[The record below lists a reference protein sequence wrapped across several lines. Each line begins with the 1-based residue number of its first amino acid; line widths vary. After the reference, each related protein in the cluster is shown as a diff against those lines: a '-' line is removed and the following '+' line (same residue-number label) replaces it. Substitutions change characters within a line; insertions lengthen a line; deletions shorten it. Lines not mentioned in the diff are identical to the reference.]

1 MAQVFLKNVTKVFD
15 GNVVAVNNAC
25 LEIADKEFMVI
36 VGPSGCGKTTMLRLI
51 AGLEEL
57 TAGNIKIGEEI
68 VDNVPPKDRDIA
80 MVFQNYAL
88 YPHMTVFQNMAF
100 GLKLRKVPKTQIK
113 ERVINT
119 AEMLGIE
126 KLLDRKPRA
135 LSGGQRQR
143 VALGRAIVR
152 KPKAFLFDEPLSNLD
167 MKLRVTTR
175 AELKALHYKL
185 QRTSIYVTH
194 DQAEAM
200 TLSDR
205 ICVMYNGQIQQV
217 DEPMEV
223 YDKPVNKFVAG
234 FFGMVPMNF
243 FEGSIQIIDGRAF
256 FVLGHNRIL
265 LPEKYLSFLD
275 NYKNNHL
282 TLGVRPENL
291 STKPYHGNSE
301 SAIAAT
307 VKVIEPLGDRMDVY
321 LESCDGSS
329 FIVNLDPYSKMR
341 IGEKVRIYID
351 MEKSHIF
358 EAGKMGKNVGLSVR

>member
-1 MAQVFLKNVTKVFD
+1 MAEVFLKNVTKVFD
-15 GNVVAVNNAC
+15 GNVVAVNDAC
-25 LEIADKEFMVI
+25 LEIADKEFIVV
-36 VGPSGCGKTTMLRLI
+36 VGPSGCGKTTLLRLI

-57 TAGNIKIGEEI
+57 TDGTIKIGEAI

-119 AEMLGIE
+119 AELLGIE
-126 KLLDRKPRA
+126 KLLDRKPHA

-185 QRTSIYVTH
+185 QTTSIYVTH

-200 TLSDR
+200 TLGDR
-205 ICVMYNGQIQQV
+205 ICVMYNGQILQV

-223 YDKPVNKFVAG
+223 YNKPVNKFVAG
-234 FFGMVPMNF
+234 FLGIVPMNF
-243 FEGSIQIIDGRAF
+243 FEGNIQITDGRPF
-256 FVLGHNRIL
+256 FDFGHDRIL
-265 LPEKYLSFLD
+265 LPEKYLSFPD
-275 NYKNNHL
+275 NCKNAQM

-291 STKPYHGNSE
+291 SIEPYHGNSE

-307 VKVIEPLGDRMDVY
+307 VKVIEPLGDRTDVC
-321 LESCDGSS
+321 LESRDGSS
-329 FIVNLDPYSKMR
+329 FIVNLDPYIKMR

-358 EAGKMGKNVGLSVR
+358 EPGELGKNVVLPIR